1 MVDVIAL
8 VIVLVIF
15 LFQLYRAGKNKDGF
29 IKYFSRG
36 AYMRELNKEMEKNA
50 SEKK

>member
-8 VIVLVIF
+8 GIVLAIF

-36 AYMRELNKEMEKNA
+36 AYMRELNKKMGKSA
-50 SEKK
+50 SAKK